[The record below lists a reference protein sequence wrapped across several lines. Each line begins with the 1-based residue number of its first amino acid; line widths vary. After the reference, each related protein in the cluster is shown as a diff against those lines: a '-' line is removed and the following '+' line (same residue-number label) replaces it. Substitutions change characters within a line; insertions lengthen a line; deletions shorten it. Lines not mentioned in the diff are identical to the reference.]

1 MYINSGYLHNSL
13 LDFKDKTR
21 PLVVGSCGTYRLIHQ
36 PGFPPTVQEE
46 ELTISCFILLQEK
59 DISFL
64 TIKNRL

>member
-36 PGFPPTVQEE
+36 PRLPTTVQEE